1 MYKLLSKIFINFLVT
16 FGVIYLLVGF
26 VVNDYNATKWT
37 QDQRSVLIMIW
48 VIIQCLTI
56 PAVVYDHNE
65 N

>member
-1 MYKLLSKIFINFLVT
+1 MYKLLSKIFINLLVT
-16 FGVIYLLVGF
+16 FGVVYLFVGF

-48 VIIQCLTI
+48 AIIQFLTI
-56 PAVVYDHNE
+56 PSVVYDHNE